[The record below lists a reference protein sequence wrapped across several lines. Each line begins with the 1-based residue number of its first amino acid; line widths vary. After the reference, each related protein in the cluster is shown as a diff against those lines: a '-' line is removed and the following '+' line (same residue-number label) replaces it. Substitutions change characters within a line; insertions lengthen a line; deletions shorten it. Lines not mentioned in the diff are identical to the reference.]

1 MTRWTKD
8 KVYRKEFNKLIDAG
22 LEEEE
27 ASKQASINMEEIFGD
42 LCDSAY
48 EEKVDWN
55 MERDR

>member
-1 MTRWTKD
+1 MRWTKD
-8 KVYRKEFNKLIDAG
+8 KIYRKEFNKLLEAG

-27 ASKQASINMEEIFGD
+27 ASKQASINAEEIFGD

-48 EEKVDWN
+48 EEKRDRD